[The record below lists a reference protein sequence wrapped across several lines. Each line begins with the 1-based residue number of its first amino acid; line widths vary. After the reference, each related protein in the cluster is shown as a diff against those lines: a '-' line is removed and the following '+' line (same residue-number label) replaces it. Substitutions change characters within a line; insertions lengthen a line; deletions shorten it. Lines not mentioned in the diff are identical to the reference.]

1 MSTNNRTKFVTGPVA
16 IKYSHIVEPDTAFNK
31 SEYKVTVVA
40 SPELIAQLTQLA
52 GQWGTNTNFIKTK
65 DGEQLVT
72 FKSKFQPK
80 TKVAEGVEPR
90 AKGFAWS
97 NDIVRIAVDAQE
109 YNSPMA
115 GHGIS
120 LRLNGVMLTETAV
133 REEKEGG
140 NADPFA
146 DFGGTSIDAS
156 QLSGAAD
163 NPAESTTPAP
173 AVPEFSGDDM
183 PF

>member
-1 MSTNNRTKFVTGPVA
+1 MSNNRTKFVTGPVA

-40 SPELIAQLTQLA
+40 SDELVQQLTQLA
-52 GQWGTNTNFIKTK
+52 TSWGTNTNFIKSK
-65 DGEQLVT
+65 DGQQLVT

-120 LRLNGVMLTETAV
+120 LRLNGVMLTEVAQ
-133 REEKEGG
+133 RDDSEAGSS
-140 NADPFA
+140 DPFA
-146 DFGGTSIDAS
+146 DFGGTSVDTS
-156 QLSGAAD
+156 QLGGSDTDAA
-163 NPAESTTPAP
+163 PS
-173 AVPEFSGDDM
+173 VPEFSGDDM

>member
-40 SPELIAQLTQLA
+40 SDELVQQLTQLA
-52 GQWGTNTNFIKTK
+52 TSWGTNTNFIKSK
-65 DGEQLVT
+65 DGQNLVT

-80 TKVAEGVEPR
+80 TKVADGVEPR
-90 AKGFAWS
+90 TKGFAWS

-120 LRLNGVMLTETAV
+120 LRLNGVMLCEVAA
-133 REEKEGG
+133 RDDADAGSS
-140 NADPFA
+140 DPFA
-146 DFGGTSIDAS
+146 DFGGTSVDAS
-156 QLSGAAD
+156 QLSGS
-163 NPAESTTPAP
+163 EAP
-173 AVPEFSGDDM
+173 AAAPSVPEFSGDDM

>member
-1 MSTNNRTKFVTGPVA
+1 MSNNNRTKFVTGPVA

-40 SPELIAQLTQLA
+40 TDELLTTLTQLA
-52 GQWGTNTNFIKTK
+52 ASWGTNTNFIKEK
-65 DGEQLVT
+65 DGEKLVT

-80 TKVAEGVEPR
+80 TKVSEGIESR

-109 YNSPMA
+109 YDSPMA
-115 GHGIS
+115 GHGLS
-120 LRLNGVMLTETAV
+120 LRLNGVMLIETAQ
-133 REEKEGG
+133 REEGEGGG

-146 DFGGTSIDAS
+146 DFAGSSVDLSQPGGSD
-156 QLSGAAD
+156 
-163 NPAESTTPAP
+163 AP
-173 AVPEFSGDDM
+173 AAAAPSVPEFSGDDM

>member
-40 SPELIAQLTQLA
+40 SDELVQQLTQLA
-52 GQWGTNTNFIKTK
+52 TSWGTNTNFIKSK
-65 DGEQLVT
+65 DGQNLVT

-90 AKGFAWS
+90 TKGFAWS

-120 LRLNGVMLTETAV
+120 LRLNGVMLCEVAQ
-133 REEKEGG
+133 REEGEGGG

-146 DFGGTSIDAS
+146 DFGGTAVDAS
-156 QLSGAAD
+156 QLGGS
-163 NPAESTTPAP
+163 ESTSAAP
-173 AVPEFSGDDM
+173 VVPEFSGDDM

>member
-1 MSTNNRTKFVTGPVA
+1 MSNNNRTKFVTGPVA

-40 SPELIAQLTQLA
+40 SDELVQQLTQLA
-52 GQWGTNTNFIKTK
+52 TSWGTNTNFIKSK
-65 DGEQLVT
+65 DGQNLVT

-80 TKVAEGVEPR
+80 TKVAEGVEAR

-97 NDIVRIAVDAQE
+97 NDTVRIAVDAQE

-120 LRLNGVMLTETAV
+120 LRLNGVMLIETAQ
-133 REEKEGG
+133 REEGEGGG

-146 DFGGTSIDAS
+146 DFAGSSVDAS
-156 QLSGAAD
+156 QLGGSDA
-163 NPAESTTPAP
+163 PAEAAP
-173 AVPEFSGDDM
+173 SVPEFSGDDM

>member
-1 MSTNNRTKFVTGPVA
+1 MSNNNRTKFVTGPVA

-31 SEYKVTVVA
+31 SEYKATVVA
-40 SPELIAQLTQLA
+40 SPELVDQLTQLA
-52 GQWGTNTNFIKTK
+52 ASWGTNANFLKQK
-65 DGEQLVT
+65 DGETLVT

-97 NDIVRIAVDAQE
+97 NDTVRIAVDAQE

-120 LRLNGVMLTETAV
+120 LRLNGVMLLEVAQ
-133 REEKEGG
+133 RAEGEAG
-140 NADPFA
+140 PADPFA
-146 DFGGTSIDAS
+146 EFGGTSIDAS
-156 QLSGAAD
+156 QLSDSDDSAA
-163 NPAESTTPAP
+163 AAP
-173 AVPEFSGDDM
+173 VVPEFSGDDM

>member
-1 MSTNNRTKFVTGPVA
+1 MSTTNRTKFVTGPVA

-31 SEYKVTVVA
+31 TEYKVTVVA
-40 SPELIAQLTQLA
+40 SPELVSQLTQLA

-90 AKGFAWS
+90 SKGFGWS

-120 LRLNGVMLTETAV
+120 LRLNGVMLMEVVKRDDDNA
-133 REEKEGG
+133 GA
-140 NADPFA
+140 ADPFA
-146 DFGGTSIDAS
+146 DFGGTTVDSS
-156 QLSGAAD
+156 QLSGSDDSSAPAAAD
-163 NPAESTTPAP
+163 AP